1 MIPWYLVLIL
11 IVLAFVAGALVYRNN
26 AKRLEAE
33 LARAERNYDALYE
46 EFSKVVKKK

>member
-11 IVLAFVAGALVYRNN
+11 VVAAFVAGALVYRNN

-33 LARAERNYDALYE
+33 LVRAKKELQ
-46 EFSKVVKKK
+46 EFREGGNAKRSPR